1 MREKINQAA
10 KGIFKYSISPL
21 YFAAQEIH
29 IDVNAGESVEGVFEV
44 SDRTGEPIRSAVR
57 TDCHFL
63 EFKEDFFQG
72 DVNKVRYIFHG
83 ETLLPGDTIK
93 GSILVI
99 SECGTKRLPF
109 SASVGVPCC
118 EVPSGKIRD
127 LFHFTN
133 LAREKSEEAAA
144 LFRNEHFEE
153 VFLYRDNVNIAL
165 YRGLSKGSSK
175 GMAMEEFLIAIHKK
189 LPIQLSVNK
198 NSFHYTDCS
207 RRFTDKFIITI

>member
-44 SDRTGEPIRSAVR
+44 SDRTGEPIRSAVS

-72 DVNKVRYIFHG
+72 DVTKVRYIFHG

-99 SECGTKRLPF
+99 SCICR
-109 SASVGVPCC
+109 
-118 EVPSGKIRD
+118 
-127 LFHFTN
+127 
-133 LAREKSEEAAA
+133 
-144 LFRNEHFEE
+144 
-153 VFLYRDNVNIAL
+153 
-165 YRGLSKGSSK
+165 SS
-175 GMAMEEFLIAIHKK
+175 L
-189 LPIQLSVNK
+189 L
-198 NSFHYTDCS
+198 
-207 RRFTDKFIITI
+207 